1 MKVRAS
7 LFVPLFAVVISG
19 SACSA
24 PDSVLG
30 IGIPAASADLVT
42 EEMYRLTGRGSYFF
56 PTPQPDLVIT
66 AIRTFSGNVS
76 GTVVFPEGGIGRMG
90 NVIGIVP
97 PSTTYNYWCIA
108 ANLVDQPGVVLLV
121 YIDDVANGTDRVTFG
136 GGPAATCAAF
146 PVPDVE
152 WTPLLTGD
160 FTGTVKTK

>member
-7 LFVPLFAVVISG
+7 LFVPLFAVLISG

-24 PDSVLG
+24 PDSVVG
-30 IGIPAASADLVT
+30 IGTPTASADLVT

-76 GTVVFPEGGIGRMG
+76 GTVVFPEGGIGRVG

-97 PSTTYNYWCIA
+97 PSASYNYWCVA
-108 ANLVDQPGVVLLV
+108 ADLTAELGIVLLV
-121 YIDDVANGTDRVTFG
+121 YIDDVANGVDRVTFG
-136 GGPAATCAAF
+136 GGPSATCAAF
-146 PVPDVE
+146 PAPDVE
-152 WTPLLTGD
+152 WTALLTGD
-160 FTGTVKTK
+160 FTGTVKTR